1 MNERLKKKQI
11 EKLRALVEPLNAAV
25 QVAPADKDDD
35 VVAGYIW
42 NLAEELLGNLNAFF
56 YEETQEDK
64 EKYEQTIN
72 KLLEELADGKCP
84 GVKGATAYKIQKYAA
99 EKGYV

>member
-1 MNERLKKKQI
+1 MNERLKKEQM
-11 EKLRALVEPLNAAV
+11 EKLRALIEPLSAAM
-25 QVAPADKDDD
+25 QVAPVDKDD

-42 NLAEELLGNLNAFF
+42 SLAEELLGNLNAFF